1 MLARSLFGAAP
12 LAPRRLA
19 SRARRLS
26 TAADEWSWEWKA
38 AGAAATVALC
48 PAAGSVMICC
58 CDGDS
63 RSSIEACFP
72 AAVELVRNNFGPFR
86 GEDPKRLADVRRMLE
101 ERARPVTVS
110 VRTDSEVLSVD
121 AIRLD
126 DKLDVPTR
134 VSLHAHFS
142 DVPAEDGALAVTAGT
157 PDVAPPLTVDSARR
171 SLWSDYDARA
181 CAKPWFASLSGKRK

>member
-1 MLARSLFGAAP
+1 
-12 LAPRRLA
+12 
-19 SRARRLS
+19 
-26 TAADEWSWEWKA
+26 
-38 AGAAATVALC
+38 
-48 PAAGSVMICC
+48 
-58 CDGDS
+58 
-63 RSSIEACFP
+63 
-72 AAVELVRNNFGPFR
+72 
-86 GEDPKRLADVRRMLE
+86 MLE

-157 PDVAPPLTVDSARR
+157 PDVGPPLTVDSARR